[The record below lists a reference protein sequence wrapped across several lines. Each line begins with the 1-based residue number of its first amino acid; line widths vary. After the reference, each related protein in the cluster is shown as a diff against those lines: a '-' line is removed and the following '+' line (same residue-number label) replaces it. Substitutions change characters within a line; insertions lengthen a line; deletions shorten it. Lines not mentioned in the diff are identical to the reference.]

1 MNIQINKFIYIYIYI
16 YLLTGIYIFK
26 YIKVAVNMKQYT
38 SISTGIKIFRLTN
51 QTETAFSIVL
61 TPFTLSH
68 SGFSI

>member
-1 MNIQINKFIYIYIYI
+1 MNIQINKFIYIY
-16 YLLTGIYIFK
+16 LLTGIYIYIFK

-38 SISTGIKIFRLTN
+38 SISTGIKIFRFTN